1 MNVVPI
7 PSRKPRPGA
16 ALVAAALAAGIG
28 AGPAALAQSLLVA
41 NHVALQDVVVS
52 GTRSER
58 DGDEL
63 PISMDVIGARAMKQ
77 GQVGDIRN
85 LARGLPNVSVKR
97 APARL
102 SVTGRGNPVG
112 ADGNAGFSIR
122 GQGGNRV
129 SMLVDGIRLPRSYI
143 HGSNAFGRDAVAL
156 ELVRRVELVRG
167 PSSVL
172 YGSDGLAG
180 LVNFITLEP
189 TDFLRQGNAGPK
201 NIGGKVW
208 VGFNGEDQG
217 VGASAT
223 VAAQRGENAQSM
235 LSAMTDGSKALG
247 NMGSNDAADLGRTT
261 PNPQVNRGEAL
272 LGKLVLRP
280 GDGQRHAL
288 TLEHVRKDG
297 EYQLLSSRAIL
308 PLSGTASLIAAAVVD
323 ETSAKTMDRSRF
335 TWSADFRLETALAD
349 RLQTGLSWQDTP
361 ALRIDHYA
369 LQVQSQAGYFPSP
382 SAVAGK
388 SLSGFAFSPRS
399 GLLFRPARAWAL
411 FGNYASG
418 FRAPEAQQVNNVF
431 EGFNAKLLPNPDL
444 RPETSR
450 NLELGLRARLPRL
463 ALDLAAFGARYRNLI
478 VEKKNL
484 GTAQPGVPSADNPTL
499 FQTVNVDRARI
510 SSIEFKG
517 VWRWGRVLQGELGS
531 PFAYGRAWGAD
542 AGTGRP
548 LGAIDPARR
557 NLGLS
562 YEAASWD
569 LRLDLVHRAAKEPG
583 ELESLTA
590 PKSDALQ
597 FTPPPATTL
606 DLGGQWRIATDLR
619 LGWSITNLGARKYW
633 NWADVQGL
641 ASNVTPLVVDAYT
654 QPGRRLR
661 LSLVKDL

>member
-28 AGPAALAQSLLVA
+28 AGPAALAQSPLVA

-63 PISMDVIGARAMKQ
+63 PISMDVIGAPAMEQ
-77 GQVGDIRN
+77 GQVGDIRD

-97 APARL
+97 APARF

-143 HGSNAFGRDAVAL
+143 NGSNAFGRDTVAL

-201 NIGGKVW
+201 DIGGRVW

-217 VGASAT
+217 VGAGAT
-223 VAAQRGENAQSM
+223 VAAQRGENAQWM
-235 LSAMTDGSKALG
+235 LSAMTHGSKALG

-280 GDGQRHAL
+280 GDGQRHVL
-288 TLEHVRKDG
+288 TLEHVRKDW
-297 EYQLLSSRAIL
+297 EYALLSSRAML
-308 PLSGTASLIAAAVVD
+308 PLSGTASQIAAAVVD
-323 ETSAKTMDRSRF
+323 ETSAKTTDRSRF

-349 RLQTGLSWQDTP
+349 RLQTGLSWQDMAAQDNGRTLRNDNGVRIRNTSYGERAWQLTLQAEKVTRWSQRWSQTTSYGFDHAATDLSSFADGSDPTPPGPYLPKKYFPDTRDSSAALFVQTELSDERWSITP
-361 ALRIDHYA
+361 ALRIDRYA

-388 SLSGFAFSPRS
+388 SLSGSAFSPRF

-418 FRAPEAQQVNNVF
+418 FRAPEVQQVNNVF
-431 EGFNAKLLPNPDL
+431 EGFN
-444 RPETSR
+444 
-450 NLELGLRARLPRL
+450 
-463 ALDLAAFGARYRNLI
+463 
-478 VEKKNL
+478 V
-484 GTAQPGVPSADNPTL
+484 
-499 FQTVNVDRARI
+499 
-510 SSIEFKG
+510 
-517 VWRWGRVLQGELGS
+517 
-531 PFAYGRAWGAD
+531 
-542 AGTGRP
+542 
-548 LGAIDPARR
+548 
-557 NLGLS
+557 
-562 YEAASWD
+562 
-569 LRLDLVHRAAKEPG
+569 
-583 ELESLTA
+583 
-590 PKSDALQ
+590 
-597 FTPPPATTL
+597 
-606 DLGGQWRIATDLR
+606 
-619 LGWSITNLGARKYW
+619 
-633 NWADVQGL
+633 
-641 ASNVTPLVVDAYT
+641 
-654 QPGRRLR
+654 
-661 LSLVKDL
+661 